1 MASLSVK
8 MNNKKQFLKKEKR
21 AEIFFS
27 GSGCSDEF
35 KRLKNLPVNGK
46 FGMRGSSQDFA
57 YTVYRL
63 ENSCILAFP
72 TPYCGSVLC

>member
-21 AEIFFS
+21 AEFFFS

-35 KRLKNLPVNGK
+35 KRLKNLPVNGSVEAV
-46 FGMRGSSQDFA
+46 RTLHIL
-57 YTVYRL
+57 YTDLRTVV
-63 ENSCILAFP
+63 S
-72 TPYCGSVLC
+72 